1 MSTIDHP
8 AVPGPAELA
17 PALADMGLDGSGLS
31 RLGDGAVGDK
41 LAGAHGDPHPESDE
55 QQQARA
61 ELGPGSTFL
70 LFLPGPPPL
79 TTLAAWRNA
88 LWPLLH
94 VPAWYRFDGQA
105 VRRMEY
111 GGETQVGQSA
121 LSGALI
127 VARRRTDLM
136 SPDAT
141 VTKFDENAAG
151 WDGDPG
157 GPGYPHFRWMRRYVG
172 RFAGKKDPKSIL
184 DFGCG
189 AGWCG
194 IEASLAST
202 QPTLC
207 AFDPSPRMVEQA
219 ARNAHAAGIGPFEGR
234 TGFGEAP
241 PFPTQGQEPFDL
253 VISSGVISFSP
264 DPAAW
269 LDGIATTVAT
279 AGDLV
284 IGDIHRES
292 TGFRARRRQRPVLP
306 ARELSALTAPEV
318 ESGMASRG
326 FEVVSRASY
335 QITWPVPQLMHMN
348 ETRLKGALTY
358 PLLWA
363 NQLTAGSNRL
373 SGFPPA
379 RCFDSWVLHLRRR

>member
-1 MSTIDHP
+1 MSSIDLP
-8 AVPGPAELA
+8 AVPGPSELA
-17 PALADMGLDGSGLS
+17 PALADLGLDGSSLS
-31 RLGDGAVGDK
+31 RLGAGAKGDK
-41 LAGAHGDPHPESDE
+41 LAGAQGDPNPETTM
-55 QQQARA
+55 QQQAAA
-61 ELGPGSTFL
+61 ELGSGSTLL

-79 TTLAAWRNA
+79 TTLAAWRNE

-94 VPAWYRFDGQA
+94 VPAWYRFDGQT

-111 GGETQVGQSA
+111 DRETQVGQSA
-121 LSGALI
+121 LSGAMI
-127 VARRRTDLM
+127 VGRRRTDLM

-151 WDGDPG
+151 WDGQPG

-172 RFAGKKDPKSIL
+172 CFAGRKKPKSIL

-194 IEASLAST
+194 IEAARASN
-202 QPTLC
+202 PSTLC
-207 AFDPSPRMVEQA
+207 AFDPSPRMVQQA
-219 ARNAHAAGIGPFEGR
+219 ARNAHASGIGPFEGR

-241 PFPTQGQEPFDL
+241 PFPTQGQELFDL

-264 DPAAW
+264 DPQTW
-269 LDGIATTVAT
+269 MDGIASTVAP

-292 TGFRARRRQRPVLP
+292 AGFRARRRKRPVLP
-306 ARELSALTAPEV
+306 ARELSALTAAEV
-318 ESGMASRG
+318 EEGMAARG
-326 FEVVSRASY
+326 FHVVSKSSY
-335 QITWPVPQLMHMN
+335 QVTWPVPQLMHLN

-363 NQLTAGSNRL
+363 NQLAAGSNRA

-379 RCFDSWVLHLRRR
+379 NWFDSWVLHLRRR

>member
-1 MSTIDHP
+1 MSTTDHP

-17 PALADMGLDGSGLS
+17 PALADLGLDGSGLS
-31 RLGDGAVGDK
+31 RLGDGTVGNK
-41 LAGAHGDPHPESDE
+41 LGGTHGDPPPGTGT
-55 QQQARA
+55 QQQAGA
-61 ELGPGSTFL
+61 ELGPGSTLL

-94 VPAWYRFDGQA
+94 VPAWYRFDGQT

-111 GGETQVGQSA
+111 DRQTQVGQSA

-151 WDGDPG
+151 WDGEPG

-172 RFAGKKDPKSIL
+172 CFAGKKNPKSIL

-194 IEASLAST
+194 IEAALASN
-202 QPTLC
+202 PSTLC

-219 ARNAHAAGIGPFEGR
+219 ARNAHAAGVGPFEGR

-241 PFPTQGQEPFDL
+241 PFPTQDQAPFEL

-264 DPAAW
+264 DPEAW
-269 LDGIATTVAT
+269 MDGIARTVAPT
-279 AGDLV
+279 GDLV
-284 IGDIHRES
+284 IGDIQRES
-292 TGFRARRRQRPVLP
+292 AGFRSRRRQRPVLP
-306 ARELSALTAPEV
+306 ARELSALTGAEV
-318 ESGMASRG
+318 EQGMTSRG
-326 FEVVSRASY
+326 FEVVRRASY
-335 QITWPVPQLMHMN
+335 QVTWPVPQLMHLN

-363 NQLTAGSNRL
+363 NQLTAGSNRI
-373 SGFPPA
+373 SGLPPTSW
-379 RCFDSWVLHLRRR
+379 FDSWVLHLRRH

>member
-1 MSTIDHP
+1 MSTIDLP
-8 AVPGPAELA
+8 AIPGPAELA
-17 PALADMGLDGSGLS
+17 PALADLGLDGSSLS
-31 RLGDGAVGDK
+31 RLGDGTIGDK
-41 LAGAHGDPHPESDE
+41 LAGAHGDPPPGAGKR
-55 QQQARA
+55 QQVGA
-61 ELGPGSTFL
+61 ELGPGATLL

-105 VRRMEY
+105 VQRMEY
-111 GGETQVGQSA
+111 ERQTQVGQSA

-141 VTKFDENAAG
+141 VTKFDANAAG
-151 WDGDPG
+151 WDGEPG

-172 RFAGKKDPKSIL
+172 CFAGKKNPKSIL

-194 IEASLAST
+194 IEAALAAS

-207 AFDPSPRMVEQA
+207 AFDPSPNMVQQA
-219 ARNAHAAGIGPFEGR
+219 AHNAHAAGIGPFEGR

-264 DPAAW
+264 DPETW
-269 LDGIATTVAT
+269 MDGIAKTVAA

-292 TGFRARRRQRPVLP
+292 RGFRARRHRRPVLP
-306 ARELSALTAPEV
+306 ARELSALTAAEV

-326 FEVVSRASY
+326 FEAVRRANY
-335 QITWPVPQLMHMN
+335 QITWPVPQLMHLN

-363 NQLTAGSNRL
+363 NQLSAASNRVT
-373 SGFPPA
+373 GFPPTSG
-379 RCFDSWVLHLRRR
+379 FDSWVLHLRRR